1 MDFMVLFFLSSGL
14 FLGWT
19 LGVNNMCNVFGT
31 AVGTQMLSYKK
42 AIVIASVFVVLG
54 SVLSGQ
60 GVSTTLSDLG
70 NITTLP
76 GAFIVA
82 LSAAVSLYL
91 VTKTG
96 VPVSSTQAIVGSII
110 GWSLFAHVRVDVW
123 LVGRIVA
130 SWFISP
136 ILATVFAFILL
147 HLFKAYLKARPI
159 PMLYRD
165 AYTRAG
171 LVLAGA
177 FSAYAL
183 GANNISNVMAPFLDV
198 VHLPPLNFFGITILS
213 NSQLFFI
220 GGVSIAVGIMMYA
233 KDVMQ
238 TVGNGLLKMTPIEG
252 LVVVLA
258 HGIVLFLFSSVS
270 LNHFLT
276 RCGLPT
282 IPLVPLSSS
291 GAVVGAILGI
301 SLFKRGRGLKVKEL
315 VKIMWSW
322 ILVPVISALVC
333 FLALFFMENVFGQ
346 EVF

>member
-1 MDFMVLFFLSSGL
+1 MDFLVLFFLSSGL

-31 AVGTQMLSYKK
+31 AIGTQMLSHKK
-42 AIVIASVFVVLG
+42 AIAIACVFVVLG
-54 SVLSGQ
+54 AVMSGH

-82 LSAAVSLYL
+82 LSAAFSLYL
-91 VTKTG
+91 VTKAG
-96 VPVSSTQAIVGSII
+96 APASATQAIVGSII
-110 GWSLFAHVRVDVW
+110 GWSLFAHVHVDVW

-130 SWFISP
+130 SWFVSP
-136 ILATVFAFILL
+136 LLATVFAFILL
-147 HLFKAYLKARPI
+147 HLFKIYLKARPI

-165 AYTRAG
+165 AYIRMG

-183 GANNISNVMAPFLDV
+183 GANNIGNVMAPFLNV
-198 VHLPPLNFFGITILS
+198 VHLPTLNFFGIPVLS

-220 GGVSIAVGIMMYA
+220 GGLSIAVGISMYA
-233 KDVMQ
+233 RNVMQ
-238 TVGNGLLKMTPIEG
+238 TVGNGLLKMTPIDG
-252 LVVVLA
+252 LVVVLTY
-258 HGIVLFLFSSVS
+258 GLVLFLFSSVS
-270 LNHFLT
+270 LHHFLV
-276 RCGLPT
+276 RCSLPT

-301 SLFKRGRGLKVKEL
+301 SLFKGGRGLKIKEL
-315 VKIMWSW
+315 FKIMCSW
-322 ILVPVISALVC
+322 ILVPVISAAVC
-333 FLALFFMENVFGQ
+333 FLALFFMKNVFGQ

>member
-1 MDFMVLFFLSSGL
+1 MDLMVLFFLSSGL

-42 AIVIASVFVVLG
+42 AIVIASIFVVLG
-54 SVLSGQ
+54 SVMSGH

-82 LSAAVSLYL
+82 LSAAISLYL
-91 VTKTG
+91 VTKVG
-96 VPVSSTQAIVGSII
+96 APASATQAIVGSIV

-123 LVGRIVA
+123 LVGKIA
-130 SWFISP
+130 AAWFFSP
-136 ILATVFAFILL
+136 ILAAVFSFVLL
-147 HLFKAYLKARPI
+147 HLFKIYLKARPI

-165 AYTRAG
+165 AYIRMG

-183 GANNISNVMAPFLDV
+183 GANNIGNVMAPFLNV
-198 VHLPPLNFFGITILS
+198 VHLPTLNIFGVQILS
-213 NSQLFFI
+213 SSQLFFI
-220 GGVSIAVGIMMYA
+220 GGLSIAIGIMMYS
-233 KDVMQ
+233 KNVMQ

-252 LVVVLA
+252 LVVVLTY
-258 HGIVLFLFSSVS
+258 GLVLFLFSSVS
-270 LNHFLT
+270 LHHFLM

-301 SLFKRGRGLKVKEL
+301 SLFKRGRGLKIKEL
-315 VKIMWSW
+315 FKIMSSW
-322 ILVPVISALVC
+322 VLVPTISALVC